1 MPKPPLVNASRTREA
16 VTTVKYSTSDHQAL
30 ENLALSRKQHPHDSV
45 PEAEGKHQ
53 GMGQAAMPEYVV
65 VVDAERK
72 TDDVGIWEQTTEYRE
87 PPEAPRH
94 WLWTVDFAQRHGDHG
109 M

>member
-1 MPKPPLVNASRTREA
+1 
-16 VTTVKYSTSDHQAL
+16 
-30 ENLALSRKQHPHDSV
+30 
-45 PEAEGKHQ
+45 
-53 GMGQAAMPEYVV
+53 MGQAAMPEHVV